1 MPQNRKRKQEPDER
15 EIERAR
21 DAEAPSKRETQE
33 DAEASRQ
40 DRPGTSLPAQR
51 ERWEDEGGA
60 PAGVLSSTDAVEPK
74 ESSKD

>member
-1 MPQNRKRKQEPDER
+1 MPQTRKQETRTGKAGEKDR
-15 EIERAR
+15 
-21 DAEAPSKRETQE
+21 SKPEVRE
-33 DAEASRQ
+33 DAQASRQ

-74 ESSKD
+74 ESSED